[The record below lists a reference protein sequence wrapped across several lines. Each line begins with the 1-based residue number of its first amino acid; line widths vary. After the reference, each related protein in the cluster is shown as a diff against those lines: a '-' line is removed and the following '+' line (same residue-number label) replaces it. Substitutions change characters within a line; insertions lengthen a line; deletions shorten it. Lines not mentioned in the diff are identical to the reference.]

1 MSGHGSGWQEVGDR
15 VFRFRYASFDLN
27 VGAVLGEDEVL
38 VVDTRSWVAEAIELL
53 ADLRGLTRLPCR
65 QVVNTH
71 WHFDH
76 CFGNATLR
84 PAAIWGHERCVQ
96 RLRRDGEPWR
106 SQLMGAYPDVA
117 EELAAVVL
125 DPPDR
130 PVGDAGTDLQVGGR
144 RVELRFCG
152 RGHTDN
158 DLVVVVPDAGVVFAG
173 DLVEEGAP
181 PAYGDDAF
189 PLEWPTTLDRLLALA
204 PPIVVP
210 GHGDVVDHGFVRGQ
224 RDQLA
229 AMAALCRRVGAAELG
244 AEEAVRAAP
253 FPERFA
259 RDALARAADTAG

>member
-1 MSGHGSGWQEVGDR
+1 M
-15 VFRFRYASFDLN
+15 FRFRYASFDLN

-152 RGHTDN
+152 AAT
-158 DLVVVVPDAGVVFAG
+158 
-173 DLVEEGAP
+173 
-181 PAYGDDAF
+181 
-189 PLEWPTTLDRLLALA
+189 PTTTWSWSCPTPGWCSPATWSRKA
-204 PPIVVP
+204 PRRRTATTRSPLSGRP
-210 GHGDVVDHGFVRGQ
+210 PSTACSPWPRRSWFP
-224 RDQLA
+224 
-229 AMAALCRRVGAAELG
+229 AMA
-244 AEEAVRAAP
+244 
-253 FPERFA
+253 
-259 RDALARAADTAG
+259 T